1 MADLGGFMEVMKEAI
16 SDMPSKLAVASGGI
30 KDLFTN
36 FNDIVR
42 KT

>member
-1 MADLGGFMEVMKEAI
+1 MADLGSFMDVIKEAI
-16 SDMPSKLAVASGGI
+16 SDMPGKLSVASGGI
-30 KDLFTN
+30 KDLFSN